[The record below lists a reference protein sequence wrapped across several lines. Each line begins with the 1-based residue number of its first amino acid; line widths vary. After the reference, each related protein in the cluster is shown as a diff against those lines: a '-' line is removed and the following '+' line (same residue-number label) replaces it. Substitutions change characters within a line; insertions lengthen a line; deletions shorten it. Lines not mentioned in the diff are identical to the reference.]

1 MPISTMLKGAS
12 GDFEVNRVVGALG
25 ATFYILCANGFEAY
39 EVVLRHAVF
48 DLTAYCIAFPTGL
61 GVAIASIAGAV
72 SLKDRNVAKAAQ
84 TQAVTAGIAP
94 APVAGEGQ

>member
-1 MPISTMLKGAS
+1 MPITSMLKGAT
-12 GDFEVNRVVGALG
+12 GDYEVNRVVGALG

-39 EVVLRHAVF
+39 EVVLQHATF

-84 TQAVTAGIAP
+84 TQAVTNGITP
-94 APVAGEGQ
+94 APPAGDGQ